1 MRRYRENLCG
11 RLRNNLRISL
21 EWAAFFIC
29 IFPLTSYAKEDR
41 LGPDESIGVR
51 SDRAVDDANTMVTND
66 IHGPTVLLGYSREAF
81 KKNPI
86 SSFMYFVPLI
96 SPTRVNRETSVD
108 NEQQVGIVSYEK
120 NVTSNSFTVVC
131 EFEIVGKGFHKNMFD
146 SAGMIAVHTAEL
158 KKGQLLK
165 NTLDYINFEGEGFG
179 RIEVKGTM
187 DDSVPTVT
195 EVDVQ
200 FNARGHKSPVT
211 IGLYDIKPEN
221 GQYKYENRSNLAVAR
236 VNTLIFK
243 KSGTDPR
250 MGIKVASIGK
260 SSDVDGFWGSL
271 KGKIANLLIKPTPVD
286 KLGNDTMLD
295 FGRAMLEQKPE
306 FTFPLAKNIGET
318 KGVIAPQNNKLKKQ
332 TKTGP

>member
-1 MRRYRENLCG
+1 MRRHRDNSCK
-11 RLRNNLRISL
+11 RLANNLSGVL
-21 EWAAFFIC
+21 WATIFLC
-29 IFPLTSYAKEDR
+29 IFPLTSCAKEDT
-41 LGPDESIGVR
+41 LGPDENVGGRRDI
-51 SDRAVDDANTMVTND
+51 AVDDPNTMVAKD
-66 IHGPTVLLGYSREAF
+66 IDGPTILLGYSREAF

-96 SPTRVNRETSVD
+96 SPTRVDRETSVD
-108 NEQQVGIVSYEK
+108 NQQQVGIISYEK
-120 NVTSNSFTVVC
+120 KVTSNSFTVVC
-131 EFEIVGKGFHKNMFD
+131 EFAIVGEGFHRNLFD
-146 SAGMIAVHTAEL
+146 PAGMIAVHSAEL
-158 KKGQLLK
+158 KKGQSLT

-179 RIEVKGTM
+179 RIEVTGTM
-187 DDSVPTVT
+187 TDSVPTVT

-200 FNARGHKSPVT
+200 FNARGHRSPVT
-211 IGLYDIKPEN
+211 IGLYDIKPQD
-221 GQYKYENRSNLAVAR
+221 GQYRYENRSNQIVAR

-260 SSDVDGFWGSL
+260 GTDPDGFWATI

-295 FGRAMLEQKPE
+295 FGYAMLEQKPE

-318 KGVIAPQNNKLKKQ
+318 KGVIAPTKK
-332 TKTGP
+332 